1 MARGIPVLSSTV
13 FHEPIGD
20 CGSAASEAAAG
31 APGNTGGSNTSEAVR
46 RHEVMTANRRLA
58 VIGMIRHSR
67 AMVFVMLS
75 PVIGDQLYWRARY
88 SKQLGEFVPPK
99 FSLTEGSIPRAL
111 LAFALPI
118 LFGNVLQSING
129 SVNAIWVGKYLGEAA
144 LAAVGN
150 SNVVMFLLFG
160 VLFGFSMASTIMVAQ
175 CVGAKNIAEAKRVVG
190 TSAVFFLGL
199 SLAMSSMGFALAQL
213 LVAWLRTPPD
223 ALPLALTYMRIIF
236 LALPFMGGL
245 FFLMAVLRGAG
256 DSRTPFVYLF
266 MSVALDIALNPLLI
280 FGWGPVPRLGIAG
293 SALAT
298 LIAQALSFF
307 ALVLHLYRT
316 KHFLCIHRGELHLFK
331 VDWTLVRLL
340 VSKGIP
346 MGLQMFVVSSSMVAL
361 TSLVNRFGS
370 DETAAFTAAMPLWN
384 YVQMP
389 ALAIGA
395 AASSMAAQN
404 VGAGKWDRVGK
415 VATTGVMFNLL
426 IGGSLIAIIYLL
438 NRHALG
444 LVLPANGAAL
454 DISAHLNAIVVWSFA
469 LFGTSIVL
477 YGVVRATGA
486 VIPPLIMLAISLW
499 LLRVPFAYWMLDRW
513 QADAIWWSFPL
524 SSMASMLLSIAYY
537 RFGGWRKVRLG
548 LARPR

>member
-1 MARGIPVLSSTV
+1 MTINYTGLP
-13 FHEPIGD
+13 
-20 CGSAASEAAAG
+20 AS
-31 APGNTGGSNTSEAVR
+31 PR
-46 RHEVMTANRRLA
+46 
-58 VIGMIRHSR
+58 
-67 AMVFVMLS
+67 F
-75 PVIGDQLYWRARY
+75 
-88 SKQLGEFVPPK
+88 GENVSPK

-111 LAFALPI
+111 LSFSLPI
-118 LFGNVLQSING
+118 LSGNVLQSING
-129 SVNAIWVGKYLGEAA
+129 SVNAVWVGKFLGAA
-144 LAAVGN
+144 SLAAVGN
-150 SNVVMFLLFG
+150 ANVVMFLLFG
-160 VLFGFSMASTIMVAQ
+160 VMFGFSMASTIMVAQ

-199 SLAMSSMGFALAQL
+199 SLAMSLTGFALAQL
-213 LVAWLRTPPD
+213 LVVWLHTPPD

-266 MSVALDIALNPLLI
+266 MSVVLDIALNPLLI
-280 FGWGPVPRLGIAG
+280 FGFGPVPRLGIAG
-293 SALAT
+293 SAAAT
-298 LIAQALSFF
+298 LIAQCSSFF
-307 ALVLHLYRT
+307 ALVAHLYRT
-316 KHFLCIHRGELHLFK
+316 KHFLCIRGDELSLFK
-331 VDWTLVRLL
+331 VDWRLVRIL
-340 VSKGIP
+340 VAKGIP

-370 DETAAFTAAMPLWN
+370 EETAAFNAAMQLWN

-415 VATTGVMFNLL
+415 VATTGVIFNLL
-426 IGGSLIAIIYLL
+426 IGGALIAIVYAL
-438 NRHALG
+438 NKHALG
-444 LVLPANGAAL
+444 LFLPADSAAL
-454 DISAHLNAIVVWSFA
+454 NISAHLNAIVIWSFA
-469 LFGTSIVL
+469 MFGTAIVL

-499 LLRVPFAYWMLDRW
+499 LLRVPFAYWMVDRW

-524 SSMASMLLSIAYY
+524 SSMTSMLLSIAYY
-537 RFGGWRKVRLG
+537 RFGGWRKIRLG
-548 LARPR
+548 VVRAPAAPVPGV